1 MPIRITC
8 PHCKRGML
16 VDERLAGKKGRCK
29 ACQQMITVPPLPASN
44 SAAAEPASANPQ
56 AAAPADVEAEAAALF
71 ADEPK
76 PAEQPVE
83 TKTIDLN
90 CPFCDEAIHLPA
102 DLAGK
107 RAQCPE
113 CKQIIKVPELEK
125 KEPKDWRKVEARG
138 PTGARLPEQPELE
151 GAWGSTT
158 ARGVSQKGLEEAGVL
173 PKVEKPRTQ
182 WQKIRLPV
190 VSASLVLVLALI
202 ALVGYGW
209 WGRRAVE
216 REVQA
221 ALAFADSP
229 EANPSAKAAL
239 AVAAGEYYLR
249 SRTSH
254 SDPRTGASLTPAKA
268 AHNQFGTALTTLGS
282 ASQSQER
289 DAQLTDLALAEI
301 DLGGDKP
308 ETDEELRLPWDKTQ
322 QLLLPTLRE
331 IRNSEAKLH
340 ALRTV
345 VQRLRERG
353 QASRVLTLTNQLFAD
368 PNADKAAA
376 LAIVGLEF
384 LKAGDRSSAETAS
397 EAALQLFPKDA
408 KAKDAKVLPLRSE
421 VIALALLLDKDK
433 KKLPS
438 AGDNPDDKANEHIGK
453 VEALARKGDW
463 DGARKQASLP
473 DDAVIRFRAL
483 LAIAAAAVDAQV
495 SDTAD
500 IESAL
505 KVAEDGLGA
514 KEELVWSMLSLVEL
528 ASRSSLHPERVQALA
543 DQIGSTAL
551 RGRAQL
557 AVLRS
562 RLDKTDQIVEDSA
575 AEKVDSQSLA
585 RSLAA
590 QAVAR
595 HNARLSPGYTS
606 VVQAWPQ
613 PFRSFGA
620 LGVALGLQ
628 DREK

>member
-16 VDERLAGKKGRCK
+16 VDERLAGKKGKCK
-29 ACQQMITVPPLPASN
+29 ACQQIITVPTLPASN
-44 SAAAEPASANPQ
+44 SPTAETAPAAPQ

-107 RAQCPE
+107 RAPCPE
-113 CKQIIKVPELEK
+113 CKHIIKVPELEK

-138 PTGARLPEQPELE
+138 PTGARLPDQPELE

-158 ARGVSQKGLEEAGVL
+158 ARGVGQKTLEEAGVL
-173 PKVEKPRTQ
+173 PKVERPRTL
-182 WQKIRLPV
+182 WQKIRFPAAV
-190 VSASLVLVLALI
+190 VSLVVVLVLI
-202 ALVGYGW
+202 GLVGYTW

-221 ALAFADSP
+221 ALAYADSP

-239 AVAAGEYYLR
+239 ALAAGEYYLR

-254 SDPRTGASLTPAKA
+254 SDPRTGASLTPANA
-268 AHNQFGTALTTLGS
+268 AKNQFGTALTSLGS

-289 DAQLTDLALAEI
+289 DALLTDLALAEI
-301 DLGGDKP
+301 ELGGDKP
-308 ETDEELRLPWDKTQ
+308 EIDEELRLPWDKTQ
-322 QLLLPTLRE
+322 QLLLPTLGE
-331 IRNSEAKLH
+331 IRNTEAKLH
-340 ALRTV
+340 ALRAV

-353 QASRVLTLTNQLFAD
+353 QASRVLTLTNQLFSD

-376 LAIVGLEF
+376 LAVVGVQF
-384 LKAGDRSSAETAS
+384 LKAGDRSSAEIAA
-397 EAALQLFPKDA
+397 EAALQLYSKDA
-408 KAKDAKVLPLRSE
+408 SAKDAKVLPLRAE

-453 VEALARKGDW
+453 VEALARKGEW
-463 DGARKQASLP
+463 NEARKQASLS

-483 LAIAAAAVDAQV
+483 LAIAAAAVDAQL
-495 SDTAD
+495 SDSAD
-500 IESAL
+500 IDAAL
-505 KVAEDGLGA
+505 KAAEDGLGEKA
-514 KEELVWSMLSLVEL
+514 ELAWSMLSLIEL
-528 ASRSSLHPERVQALA
+528 ASHSSLASERVQALA
-543 DQIGSTAL
+543 DQIGNTAL

-557 AVLRS
+557 AVLRG
-562 RLDKTDQIVEDSA
+562 RLDKASQIVEDSA
-575 AEKVDSQSLA
+575 ADKVDSQSLA

-590 QAVAR
+590 QVLAR
-595 HNARLSPGYTS
+595 HNARVSGGYSS
-606 VVQAWPQ
+606 VVQTWPQ

>member
-8 PHCKRGML
+8 PHCNRGML

-29 ACQQMITVPPLPASN
+29 ACQQVLTVPPLPASN
-44 SAAAEPASANPQ
+44 SSAAESASAAPQ

-158 ARGVSQKGLEEAGVL
+158 ARGVGQKTLEEAGLL
-173 PKVEKPRTQ
+173 PKVEKPRTL
-182 WQKIRLPV
+182 WQKIRLPAV
-190 VSASLVLVLALI
+190 VGSLVVLFVLI
-202 ALVGYGW
+202 GLIGYGW
-209 WGRRAVE
+209 WTRRSVE

-221 ALAFADSP
+221 ALTFVDSTD
-229 EANPSAKAAL
+229 ASPSAKAAL
-239 AVAAGEYYLR
+239 ALAAGEYYLR
-249 SRTSH
+249 SGASH
-254 SDPRTGASLTPAKA
+254 SDPRTGASQTPAKA
-268 AHNQFGTALTTLGS
+268 ANNQFGVALTTLGS
-282 ASQSQER
+282 AQGRER
-289 DAQLTDLALAEI
+289 DPLLTDLALAEI
-301 DLGGDKP
+301 ELGGDKP

-331 IRNSEAKLH
+331 IRNSEAKLY
-340 ALRTV
+340 ALRAV
-345 VQRLRERG
+345 VQRLREHG
-353 QASRVLTLTNQLFAD
+353 QASRVLTLTNQLFPN

-376 LAIVGLEF
+376 LAVVGLEF
-384 LKAGDRSSAETAS
+384 LKAGDRSSAEIAV
-397 EAALQLFPKDA
+397 EAALQIYSKDA
-408 KAKDAKVLPLRSE
+408 KAKDAKAVPLRSE

-438 AGDNPDDKANEHIGK
+438 AGDNPDDKASEHIGK
-453 VEALARKGDW
+453 VEALARKGNW
-463 DGARKQASLP
+463 DDARKQASLS
-473 DDAVIRFRAL
+473 DDAVIRFRAF
-483 LAIAAAAVDAQV
+483 LAIAAAAVDAQPN
-495 SDTAD
+495 DTTD
-500 IESAL
+500 IQSAL
-505 KVAEDGLGA
+505 KAAEDGLGEKA
-514 KEELVWSMLSLVEL
+514 ELAWSMRSLIEL
-528 ASRSSLHPERVQALA
+528 ASRSTLPPERVQTLA
-543 DQIGSTAL
+543 DQIGNTAL

-557 AVLRS
+557 AVLRG
-562 RLDKTDQIVEDSA
+562 RLEKTNQMVEDSA
-575 AEKVDSQSLA
+575 ADKIDSNSLS
-585 RSLAA
+585 RSLGA
-590 QAVAR
+590 QVLAR
-595 HNARLSPGYTS
+595 HNARVGGSYTS
-606 VVQAWPQ
+606 VVQTWPQ